1 MQKQIARTDKTNS
14 QRAAHQVGAVRLKP
28 LHHPNVKLLGD
39 PRCLAE
45 EHRLGRTVDA
55 GVDGLIDGV
64 CQFGE
69 AGSDS
74 LQEFHEFVVLGQ
86 TLVIVGL

>member
-1 MQKQIARTDKTNS
+1 
-14 QRAAHQVGAVRLKP
+14 
-28 LHHPNVKLLGD
+28 
-39 PRCLAE
+39 
-45 EHRLGRTVDA
+45 
-55 GVDGLIDGV
+55 LIDGV